1 MALSSLPYAI
11 SQAATDPS
19 RLERVDVVITSY
31 QIVASEHATY
41 SEDAKDESKS
51 KGKKSKKGEDDDD
64 SDESDSDDIRF
75 VRKPVSKKK
84 DALFRVKWWRV
95 VLGTSTLLCVACAD
109 YTQP

>member
-1 MALSSLPYAI
+1 MALSSLPDTN

-51 KGKKSKKGEDDDD
+51 KGKKKGEDDGD